1 MALADSDGLPLAV
14 HIAGGNRFDSVLT
27 EGTLDAAFVESLP
40 PRLIAD
46 KAWDGRALQLR
57 LKQERGIELIAPKR
71 KNSRRHQDGRML
83 RRYKRRWMVERL
95 FAWLKRWRR
104 IATRWERKAENFL
117 GFVQLGCVILL
128 LRRLHPKT
136 RL

>member
-1 MALADSDGLPLAV
+1 
-14 HIAGGNRFDSVLT
+14 
-27 EGTLDAAFVESLP
+27 
-40 PRLIAD
+40 
-46 KAWDGRALQLR
+46 
-57 LKQERGIELIAPKR
+57 
-71 KNSRRHQDGRML
+71 ML
-83 RRYKRRWMVERL
+83 RRYKRRWKVERL

-128 LRRLHPKT
+128 LRWLHPKT